1 MVNEKN
7 GKTYRPEP
15 IYNRKMLRNII
26 RERAIE
32 INGYHNVNRYVK
44 EAFKKIRK
52 EMIEAEEE

>member
-44 EAFKKIRK
+44 EAFKEVRNNINK
-52 EMIEAEEE
+52 EE